1 MFSSTLDFKASFHR
15 LCFYLPFFCAYVWTT
30 YVHRF
35 YAQLRQLSAGLAS
48 AQLQAGELSLTPF
61 STLHNVSSAL
71 GCIQLEW
78 VLGAVLKT
86 APLNP
91 KDTDVRKVEKAF
103 LGYVLSYWSS
113 VLLFLP
119 ESHHCPTPDPMH
131 PQGCGSSPLSTAP
144 WEMADPLPRP
154 PEWHGEWSF
163 HSGVSLLNH
172 SWASHSPPHGFSS
185 PIGEYL
191 WCSSN
196 CSVLGTTLCFFLHQI
211 PYCLPLAL
219 TIICFVFLSF
229 FDCS

>member
-35 YAQLRQLSAGLAS
+35 YAQLRQLSAGLGS

-91 KDTDVRKVEKAF
+91 KDTDVGKVEKAF

-131 PQGCGSSPLSTAP
+131 PQGCGSSPFSTAP
-144 WEMADPLPRP
+144 WEMADPRGSPCLCQGP
-154 PEWHGEWSF
+154 P
-163 HSGVSLLNH
+163 SGTVSRVSTRVWVSLIIPGLLTH
-172 SWASHSPPHGFSS
+172 HLMASPLQLEN
-185 PIGEYL
+185 I
-191 WCSSN
+191 CDA
-196 CSVLGTTLCFFLHQI
+196 HQTVV
-211 PYCLPLAL
+211 C
-219 TIICFVFLSF
+219 
-229 FDCS
+229 